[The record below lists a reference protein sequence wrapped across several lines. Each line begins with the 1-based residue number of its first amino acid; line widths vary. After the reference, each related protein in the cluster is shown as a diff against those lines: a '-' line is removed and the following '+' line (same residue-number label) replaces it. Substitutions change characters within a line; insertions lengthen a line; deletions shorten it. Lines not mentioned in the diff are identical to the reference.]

1 MGGCRCEDCVSRMVG
16 FAKLK
21 EGEGKMIGRFHEMGR
36 GGAAGVKIDGEN
48 FV

>member
-1 MGGCRCEDCVSRMVG
+1 MSGVVG

-21 EGEGKMIGRFHEMGR
+21 EDQSEMIGRFHEMGR
-36 GGAAGVKIDGEN
+36 GGAVGVKIDGEN